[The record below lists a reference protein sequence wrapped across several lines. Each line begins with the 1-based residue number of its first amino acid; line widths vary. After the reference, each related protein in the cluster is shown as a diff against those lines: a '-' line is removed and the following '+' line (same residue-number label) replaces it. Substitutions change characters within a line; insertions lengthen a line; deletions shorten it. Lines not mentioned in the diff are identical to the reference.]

1 LFPQAGELGAN
12 VFSISVM
19 WSGAKAS
26 LKETL
31 SHREIFVGRS
41 SKCHLLLRDDTVS
54 AIHCRLVA
62 IEGGAIVM
70 DEGSTN
76 GTFLN
81 GELVVRPTVMTVDD
95 ELRVGPFSLRVHSLA
110 GGMSALFPRMRSV
123 RSRHSDPPVPVEA
136 RPAQERP
143 RTQEVPTDLQITQ
156 AQVFWRILGFNEP
169 GTLEQARAAYE
180 AQTKSCQP
188 DTVSELNPQLRALAE
203 QRLREVEFAWQY
215 IQRLFRRGQ
224 SAA

>member
-1 LFPQAGELGAN
+1 

-19 WSGAKAS
+19 WSGAKVA

-31 SHREIFVGRS
+31 AHREIFVGRS
-41 SKCHLLLRDDTVS
+41 RKCHLLLRDDTVS

-95 ELRVGPFSLRVHSLA
+95 ELRIGPFSLRVHSLV
-110 GGMSALFPRMRSV
+110 GGMSALFPRARSV
-123 RSRHSDPPVPVEA
+123 RSRHSDPPVPVEP

-143 RTQEVPTDLQITQ
+143 LTQEVPTDPQITQ
-156 AQVFWRILGFNEP
+156 AQVFWRILGFETP

-180 AQTKSCQP
+180 AQTKSCQS

-215 IQRLFRRGQ
+215 IQRLFRRAQ
-224 SAA
+224 DAA